1 MSNAARARSF
11 GIEFSADYTL
21 KGLNL
26 RADYGYTN
34 AKFRE
39 YDDGVQNYRGRF
51 LPYAPQNTVA
61 LLASYTFNIQ
71 NETLKQVTLSA
82 DYRGIGDI
90 YWNETNSLKQSY
102 YSLLGAQIALR
113 LNAVT
118 LAVWGKNLLNTTY
131 NTFYFK
137 SVGEEFYSKGLPLQV
152 GLRLSINL

>member
-1 MSNAARARSF
+1 M
-11 GIEFSADYTL
+11 
-21 KGLNL
+21 
-26 RADYGYTN
+26 
-34 AKFRE
+34 
-39 YDDGVQNYRGRF
+39 
-51 LPYAPQNTVA
+51 A
-61 LLASYTFNIQ
+61 LLANYTFTIQ

-113 LNAVT
+113 LNTVT
-118 LAVWGKNLLNTTY
+118 LAVWGKNLLNTDY

-152 GLRLSINL
+152 GLRLSLNL